1 MASWAEVRQWKPDV
15 IGQVGDHL
23 AAQNRQVIGLQDE
36 LDGAKPVGWTGEA
49 AEAAANDLRARRQ
62 ELEELAARL
71 SAAVKVIDDTEQ
83 SVRGLIRSVEVT
95 EEFAAKNG
103 YRIEN
108 GQVVETEDAGGFLT
122 SATLQIEVQGI
133 LARAAEIDTEL
144 NSVLKRILSS
154 EIDDAGATTLAAAAA
169 AGEDRIVDERR
180 HRDLLARYQVK
191 TDGTTIWPSGL
202 TGWLAE
208 RRGFSK
214 ERITQAEAKMLDD
227 LQMRKGLLG
236 LKEFADIRQDA
247 LHVAEGKFEGKGLT
261 DGHADAFR
269 HAYWNAL
276 MTQRYGEEWVR
287 EFATAH
293 ERNPSSHHIPVA
305 MDLHN
310 NEVGRKIAQVNPDA
324 SPEELANLVEQ
335 AVKDGKMVV
344 IDKNDTLVS
353 SNELHPGET
362 RETKK
367 NPWPTD
373 NPGRNDDHDPGD
385 PSATPD
391 QY

>member
-1 MASWAEVRQWKPDV
+1 MATWAEIRNWQPDV

-23 AAQNRQVIGLQDE
+23 AEQNKLVIGLQAE
-36 LDGAKPVGWTGEA
+36 LDGGRPAGWTGDA
-49 AEAAANDLRARRQ
+49 AEAAESDLRARRQ
-62 ELEELAARL
+62 ALEELAARL
-71 SAAVKVIDDTEQ
+71 SAAVKIIDDTEQ
-83 SVRGLIRSVEVT
+83 SVRALVRSIEAM
-95 EEFAAKNG
+95 EEHAGRNG

-108 GQVVETEDAGGFLT
+108 GQVVETGGSGGFLT
-122 SATLQIEVQGI
+122 AATLQVEVQTI
-133 LARAAEIDTEL
+133 LAQAGTIDTEL
-144 NSVLKRILSS
+144 NSVLDRILSG

-169 AGEDRIVDERR
+169 AGEDRIVDEQR
-180 HRDLLARYQVK
+180 HRDLLARYQVR
-191 TDGTTIWPSGL
+191 TDSTTVWPSGL

-208 RRGFSK
+208 RAGFSK
-214 ERITQAEAKMLDD
+214 ERITTTEAKMLDD
-227 LQMRKGLLG
+227 LQTRKGLLG

-276 MTQRYGEEWVR
+276 MTQRYGEQWAR

-293 ERNPSSHHIPVA
+293 ERNPSSHHTPVA
-305 MDLHN
+305 MDLRN
-310 NEVGRKIAQVNPDA
+310 NEVGREIARAHPDA

-335 AVKDGKMVV
+335 AVKDGRMVV
-344 IDKNDTLVS
+344 IDSNGTLAP
-353 SNELHPGET
+353 SNEVKPGET
-362 RETKK
+362 RDTRN

-373 NPGRNDDHDPGD
+373 NPDRGDDHDPGQ
-385 PSATPD
+385 PSATPE

>member
-1 MASWAEVRQWKPDV
+1 MATWVEVRQWQPDV

-49 AEAAANDLRARRQ
+49 AAAADSDLRARRQ
-62 ELEELAARL
+62 ELEDLAARL
-71 SAAVKVIDDTEQ
+71 SAAVKIIDDTER
-83 SVRGLIRSVEVT
+83 SVRDLIRSVEAA
-95 EEFAAKNG
+95 EEYAAKNG

-108 GQVVETEDAGGFLT
+108 GKVVEIEDAGGFLAAA
-122 SATLQIEVQGI
+122 SLQIEVQVI
-133 LARAAEIDTEL
+133 LARAVEIDTEL
-144 NSVLKRILSS
+144 DSVLKRILAG
-154 EIDDAGATTLAAAAA
+154 EIGDAGATTLAAAAE
-169 AGEDRIVDERR
+169 AGEDRISDEQR
-180 HRDLLARYQVK
+180 HRDLLAKYHVK
-191 TDGTTIWPSGL
+191 TDGTTEWPSGL

-208 RRGFSK
+208 QAGFKK

-227 LQMRKGLLG
+227 LQMRKGLVG
-236 LKEFADIRQDA
+236 LKEFADLRQDA
-247 LHVAEGKFEGKGLT
+247 LHAAEGKFEGKGLT

-276 MTQRYGEEWVR
+276 MTQRYGEEWAR

-293 ERNPSSHHIPVA
+293 ERNPSSHSVPVG

-310 NEVGRKIAQVNPDA
+310 NEVGRQIAQANPDA

-344 IDKNDTLVS
+344 IDKNDTLVPA
-353 SNELHPGET
+353 NELNPGDT
-362 RETKK
+362 RDSKN

-373 NPGRNDDHDPGD
+373 NPGRNADHDPGE

>member
-1 MASWAEVRQWKPDV
+1 MKTSDV
-15 IGQVGDHL
+15 
-23 AAQNRQVIGLQDE
+23 
-36 LDGAKPVGWTGEA
+36 
-49 AEAAANDLRARRQ
+49 
-62 ELEELAARL
+62 
-71 SAAVKVIDDTEQ
+71 
-83 SVRGLIRSVEVT
+83 
-95 EEFAAKNG
+95 
-103 YRIEN
+103 
-108 GQVVETEDAGGFLT
+108 GGFLDI
-122 SATLQIEVQGI
+122 AILQVEVQGI

-144 NSVLKRILSS
+144 NSVLKRILSN
-154 EIDDAGATTLAAAAA
+154 EIGDAGATTLAAAATT
-169 AGEDRIVDERR
+169 GEDRVVDERR
-180 HRDLLARYQVK
+180 HRELLEKYQVK

-208 RRGFSK
+208 RRGIKK
-214 ERITQAEAKMLDD
+214 ERVTQAEAEMLDD

-236 LKEFADIRQDA
+236 LKQFGDIRQDA
-247 LHVAEGKFEGKGLT
+247 LHVAEGKFDGKGGT

-276 MTQRYGEEWVR
+276 MTQRYGEEWAR

-293 ERNPSSHHIPVA
+293 ERNPSSNHIPVG

-310 NEVGRKIAQVNPDA
+310 NEVGRSIAQANPDA
-324 SPEELANLVEQ
+324 SPEQLANLVEQ

-344 IDKNDTLVS
+344 IDKNDTLVP
-353 SNELHPGET
+353 SNEVPPGET

-367 NPWPTD
+367 TPWPTD
-373 NPGRNDDHDPGD
+373 NPGRNDDHDPGK

>member
-1 MASWAEVRQWKPDV
+1 MATWSEVRQWQPDA

-23 AAQNRQVIGLQDE
+23 SAQKRQVIGLQDE
-36 LDGAKPVGWTGEA
+36 LDGAKPVGWTGKA
-49 AEAAANDLRARRQ
+49 SEAAADDLLVRRQ

-71 SAAVKVIDDTEQ
+71 SAAGKVVDDSEQ
-83 SVRGLIRSVEVT
+83 SARDLIRSVEAT
-95 EEFAAKNG
+95 EQFAAQNG

-108 GQVVETEDAGGFLT
+108 GTVVKTSDVGGFLD
-122 SATLQIEVQGI
+122 SAIIQVEVQGI
-133 LARAAEIDTEL
+133 LARAAEIDMEL
-144 NSVLKRILSS
+144 NSVLKRILSNG
-154 EIDDAGATTLAAAAA
+154 IGDAGATTLAAAAT
-169 AGEDRIVDERR
+169 AGEDRVVDERR
-180 HRDLLARYQVK
+180 HRELLEKYQVK

-208 RRGFSK
+208 RRGIKK
-214 ERITQAEAKMLDD
+214 ERVTQAEAEMLDD

-236 LKEFADIRQDA
+236 LKEFGDIRQDA
-247 LHVAEGKFEGKGLT
+247 LHVAEGKFDGKGGT

-276 MTQRYGEEWVR
+276 MTQRYGEEWAR

-293 ERNPSSHHIPVA
+293 ERNPSSHHIPVG

-310 NEVGRKIAQVNPDA
+310 NEVGRSIAQANPDA
-324 SPEELANLVEQ
+324 SPEQLANLVEQ
-335 AVKDGKMVV
+335 AVEDGKMVV
-344 IDKNDTLVS
+344 IDKNDTLVP
-353 SNELHPGET
+353 SNEVPPGET

-367 NPWPTD
+367 TPWPTD
-373 NPGRNDDHDPGD
+373 NPGRNDDHDPGT

>member
-1 MASWAEVRQWKPDV
+1 MATWAEVRQWKPDV
-15 IGQVGDHL
+15 VGQVGDHL
-23 AAQNRQVIGLQDE
+23 AAQNKQVLGLEYE
-36 LDGAKPVGWTGEA
+36 LDDAKPVGWTGEA

-83 SVRGLIRSVEVT
+83 SVRDLVRSVEAT

-108 GQVVETEDAGGFLT
+108 GKVVETEDAAGFLT
-122 SATLQIEVQGI
+122 GVTLQFEVQGI
-133 LARAAEIDTEL
+133 LARAAQIDIEL

-169 AGEDRIVDERR
+169 AGEDRIVDEQR
-180 HRDLLARYQVK
+180 HRDLLAKYQVK
-191 TDGTTIWPSGL
+191 TDGTTIWPTGL
-202 TGWLAE
+202 TGWIAE
-208 RRGFSK
+208 RRGISK
-214 ERITQAEAKMLDD
+214 ERITLAEEKMLDD

-276 MTQRYGEEWVR
+276 MTQRYGEEWAR

-293 ERNPSSHHIPVA
+293 ERNPSSHHIPVG

-310 NEVGRKIAQVNPDA
+310 NEVGREIAQANPDA

-353 SNELHPGET
+353 SNELNPGET
-362 RETKK
+362 RETKN

-373 NPGRNDDHDPGD
+373 NPGRNDDHDPGE

>member
-1 MASWAEVRQWKPDV
+1 MATWVEVRQWQPDV

-49 AEAAANDLRARRQ
+49 AAAADNDLRARRQ
-62 ELEELAARL
+62 ELEDLAARL
-71 SAAVKVIDDTEQ
+71 SAAVKIIDDTER
-83 SVRGLIRSVEVT
+83 SVRDLIRSVEAA
-95 EEFAAKNG
+95 EEYAAKNG

-108 GQVVETEDAGGFLT
+108 GKVVEIEDAGGFLAAA
-122 SATLQIEVQGI
+122 SLQIEVQVI
-133 LARAAEIDTEL
+133 LARAVEIDTEL
-144 NSVLKRILSS
+144 DSVLKRILAG
-154 EIDDAGATTLAAAAA
+154 EIGDAGATTLAAAAE
-169 AGEDRIVDERR
+169 AGEDRISDEQR
-180 HRDLLARYQVK
+180 HRDLLAKYHVK
-191 TDGTTIWPSGL
+191 TDGTTEWPSGL

-208 RRGFSK
+208 QAGFKK

-227 LQMRKGLLG
+227 LQMRKGLVG
-236 LKEFADIRQDA
+236 LKEFADLRQDA
-247 LHVAEGKFEGKGLT
+247 LHAAEGKFEGKGLT

-276 MTQRYGEEWVR
+276 MTQRYGEEWAR

-293 ERNPSSHHIPVA
+293 ERNPSSHSVPVG

-310 NEVGRKIAQVNPDA
+310 NEVGRQIAQANPDA

-344 IDKNDTLVS
+344 IDKNDTLVPA
-353 SNELHPGET
+353 NELNPGDT
-362 RETKK
+362 RDSKN

-373 NPGRNDDHDPGD
+373 NPGRNADHDPGE